1 MELEVY
7 TLIAEVVAAVAVV
20 VTLIYI
26 SIELRQNTRALRTS
40 AYQDMVGNTMQI
52 VMPLMADRELAE
64 FFYRA
69 QENSDTL
76 TDQEKLR
83 WHLLMLACFRHWDN
97 LYYQYRI
104 GNLEAEM
111 WDGYDRTMGAWVES
125 QSWSEWFTAH
135 EEYFSRSLRA
145 LVRDKLNVGGS
156 DD

>member
-52 VMPLMADRELAE
+52 VMPLMADRELAG

-69 QENSDTL
+69 QENSETL
-76 TDQEKLR
+76 TDEEKLR
-83 WHLLMLACFRHWDN
+83 WHFLMLACFRHWDN

-111 WDGYDRTMGAWVES
+111 WDGYNNAMAAWVES
-125 QSWSEWFTAH
+125 RAWSEWFAATTSISVEAC
-135 EEYFSRSLRA
+135 ER
-145 LVRDKLNVGGS
+145 
-156 DD
+156 